1 MNNFS
6 PLLYEDSPFQ
16 PKITSSSFAQIKLE
30 VALYKFPA
38 IFAIAKEVILIG
50 YKQNKMQHQ
59 EFDFVSQNFDATGE
73 NIDDF
78 MFGFITP
85 PTLIVGGY
93 TVMTHGIVDA
103 LKLFC
108 PPTHDEALIRH
119 NEYKMYHLFHAYDII
134 SKTQSN
140 LPLTGATPIYNLCKL
155 IVFKD
160 NYFYLAGMEASEKL
174 FIEFSSLLFA
184 H

>member
-1 MNNFS
+1 MDNFS
-6 PLLYEDSPFQ
+6 PLLYEDSPFL
-16 PKITSSSFAQIKLE
+16 PKITPVSFTQIKMD
-30 VALYKFPA
+30 VALNKFPA
-38 IFAIAKEVILIG
+38 TFAIAKEIILIG
-50 YKQNKMQHQ
+50 SMQNKMHHQ
-59 EFDFVSQNFDATGE
+59 EFEFISENFDITGK

-93 TVMTHGIVDA
+93 AVMTHGIVGA

-108 PPTHDEALIRH
+108 PPTYDEELIKH
-119 NEYKMYHLFHAYDII
+119 NAYKMYHLFHAYDII
-134 SKTQSN
+134 SKTQN
-140 LPLTGATPIYNLCKL
+140 HLPLSGAIPIYNLCKL

-160 NYFYLAGMEASEKL
+160 NYFYLAGLEASEML
-174 FIEFSSLLFA
+174 FEEFSNLLYL